1 MSARR
6 KDVSE
11 FNEPLPPCCGHR
23 RRRSKTPLSSFGAWQ
38 RSSLLDRGATPAHPP
53 HEVYCIAESEWKAR
67 WRLVLARRSMK
78 ERGAS
83 RLCRRRVRIVAFLF
97 YFLSL
102 LLFMRGCFS
111 RPGADVCVESFVYVR
126 VCVRVCRL
134 TTVWALAFFRVVEC
148 SARRV

>member
-6 KDVSE
+6 KDVNE
-11 FNEPLPPCCGHR
+11 FNEL
-23 RRRSKTPLSSFGAWQ
+23 LWASSAKVEDTVVQFRGVAAELASGQ
-38 RSSLLDRGATPAHPP
+38 RSNARASSARGILHRGVGMEGALATRSRTQVDERERGLPLVPPRPYRGAF
-53 HEVYCIAESEWKAR
+53 V
-67 WRLVLARRSMK
+67 LV
-78 ERGAS
+78 
-83 RLCRRRVRIVAFLF
+83 F
-97 YFLSL
+97 SL